1 MGIAAV
7 SFKDKNGIEFVIYPR
22 GGWDDINFDAA
33 TLEEGIDM
41 TAYEGKKTASKAD
54 LSKLDIATSVDG
66 QKILRLRE
74 TVTYTCRVKDARQD
88 GSNQICK
95 SLVFPNEENNK
106 FLKAT
111 RDKDALYFRFV
122 NYLGRTHL
130 KNSAHEIVADFEIVP
145 LKINYEE
152 DYIELTKKLAE
163 ECAEILLEYSGVT
176 ANKFDSSDT
185 NSAKTLLE
193 QFIFLREFCYSHNLQ
208 ALFGH
213 IKRNPDRMLM
223 KDEVLKPIG
232 QGSPSASFYSSPFS
246 HSRGWQMVNGKPMP
260 QEVAVTRKYDSL
272 DTVANRFVKFALKK
286 FNLIC
291 RELCSSLDAAKGKKA
306 GQNMYTECY
315 REALEIQRITGD
327 ILRDHF
333 FDDIRELTIMPQ
345 NNQVLEKREG
355 YRQIFFAAAMVD
367 LALQLNWE
375 GEQEAYRGESKNTA
389 LLYE

>member
-41 TAYEGKKTASKAD
+41 TAYEGKKTASKAE

-95 SLVFPNEENNK
+95 CLIFLNQENNK

-185 NSAKTLLE
+185 NSAKTHMEQLIILL
-193 QFIFLREFCYSHNLQ
+193 H
-208 ALFGH
+208 
-213 IKRNPDRMLM
+213 
-223 KDEVLKPIG
+223 
-232 QGSPSASFYSSPFS
+232 
-246 HSRGWQMVNGKPMP
+246 
-260 QEVAVTRKYDSL
+260 T
-272 DTVANRFVKFALKK
+272 
-286 FNLIC
+286 
-291 RELCSSLDAAKGKKA
+291 
-306 GQNMYTECY
+306 
-315 REALEIQRITGD
+315 
-327 ILRDHF
+327 
-333 FDDIRELTIMPQ
+333 
-345 NNQVLEKREG
+345 
-355 YRQIFFAAAMVD
+355 
-367 LALQLNWE
+367 
-375 GEQEAYRGESKNTA
+375 
-389 LLYE
+389 

>member
-1 MGIAAV
+1 M
-7 SFKDKNGIEFVIYPR
+7 
-22 GGWDDINFDAA
+22 
-33 TLEEGIDM
+33 
-41 TAYEGKKTASKAD
+41 
-54 LSKLDIATSVDG
+54 DG

-95 SLVFPNEENNK
+95 SRVFPNEENNK

-122 NYLGRTHL
+122 NYHGRTHL
-130 KNSAHEIVADFEIVP
+130 KNSAHEIVADYEIVP

-246 HSRGWQMVNGKPMP
+246 HSRGWQMVNG
-260 QEVAVTRKYDSL
+260 
-272 DTVANRFVKFALKK
+272 
-286 FNLIC
+286 
-291 RELCSSLDAAKGKKA
+291 
-306 GQNMYTECY
+306 
-315 REALEIQRITGD
+315 
-327 ILRDHF
+327 
-333 FDDIRELTIMPQ
+333 
-345 NNQVLEKREG
+345 
-355 YRQIFFAAAMVD
+355 
-367 LALQLNWE
+367 
-375 GEQEAYRGESKNTA
+375 
-389 LLYE
+389 